1 MLVAANYQPSNLVRL
16 PLRSAASFPVSG
28 NEHRHSV
35 PSIAPIEEHASSAQI
50 NSQARDSLY
59 LFACQLA
66 WEKSA
71 DTSGAWEVIS
81 AANSSHA
88 DTRACGRSLLER
100 LLEADAQSFGEKPR
114 NRESGKKHQPEDR
127 MRTPYGLDIIESC
140 VGCKAS
146 REGFFCRFS
155 QKPLRSLDEFS
166 HHTVMP
172 GGAVLFVEGQKPR
185 GVFVLCSGTVR
196 LSTISKEGKML
207 VLKQAAAGD
216 VLGLSAALS
225 GTNYEVTAETVTSC
239 QLNFVG
245 RQDLVNLLH
254 SESETAVRSAL
265 WLSREFQSVYRDIH
279 GLVLARSSQGKL
291 ARLLLSS
298 CAPPGAPSSK
308 EVPAGTDMTHE
319 EMAQRIGTSRETV
332 TRWLTELKK
341 KKLIRS
347 DGDTVFIRDYA
358 GLEAMTV

>member
-1 MLVAANYQPSNLVRL
+1 VLVAAACQPSNLVRL
-16 PLRSAASFPVSG
+16 PLRRVDSFPTLG
-28 NEHRHSV
+28 KEHLHGI
-35 PSIAPIEEHASSAQI
+35 PPFASISERSFSSDTDP
-50 NSQARDSLY
+50 QARDPLY
-59 LFACQLA
+59 LFACQLG
-66 WEKSA
+66 WEKGA

-81 AANSSHA
+81 AAKSSHA
-88 DTRACGRSLLER
+88 DTRAFARSLLER
-100 LLEADAQSFGEKPR
+100 LLEVDGQPIESR
-114 NRESGKKHQPEDR
+114 STNREGLKKNQPEGR
-127 MRTPYGLDIIESC
+127 MRNPYGLDIIESC

-146 REGFFCRFS
+146 RDGFFCRFS
-155 QKPLRSLDEFS
+155 QKPLHSLEEAS

-185 GVFVLCSGTVR
+185 GVFILCSGTVR
-196 LSTISKEGKML
+196 LSTISREGKML
-207 VLKQAAAGD
+207 ALKQATAGD
-216 VLGLSAALS
+216 ILGLSAALS
-225 GTNYEVTAETVTSC
+225 GTNYEVTAETVTPC

-245 RQDLVNLLH
+245 RQDLMNLLQI
-254 SESETAVRSAL
+254 ESEMGVRSAL

-298 CAPPGAPSSK
+298 CAPPGTLPSP
-308 EVPAGTDMTHE
+308 EMPAGTDMTHE

-347 DGDTVFIRDYA
+347 DGDTLFIRDYA

>member
-1 MLVAANYQPSNLVRL
+1 
-16 PLRSAASFPVSG
+16 
-28 NEHRHSV
+28 
-35 PSIAPIEEHASSAQI
+35 
-50 NSQARDSLY
+50 
-59 LFACQLA
+59 
-66 WEKSA
+66 
-71 DTSGAWEVIS
+71 
-81 AANSSHA
+81 
-88 DTRACGRSLLER
+88 
-100 LLEADAQSFGEKPR
+100 
-114 NRESGKKHQPEDR
+114 

-140 VGCKAS
+140 PGCKAS
-146 REGFFCRFS
+146 RDGFFCRFS
-155 QKPLRSLDEFS
+155 QQSLRSLDKVS

-172 GGAVLFVEGQKPR
+172 RGAVLFVEGQKPR
-185 GVFVLCSGTVR
+185 GVFILCSGTVR

-207 VLKQAAAGD
+207 VLKQAAAGE

-225 GTNYEVTAETVTSC
+225 GTNYEVTAETVTPC

-245 RQDLVNLLH
+245 RQDLMNLLYNENEMGVQ
-254 SESETAVRSAL
+254 SAV

-279 GLVLARSSQGKL
+279 GLVLARSSLAKL
-291 ARLLLSS
+291 ARLLLS
-298 CAPPGAPSSK
+298 CVPPGVPLSK

-347 DGDTVFIRDYA
+347 DGDTLFIRDCA

>member
-1 MLVAANYQPSNLVRL
+1 VLVAATYQPSNLVRL
-16 PLRSAASFPVSG
+16 PLRTVNSFPELG
-28 NEHRHSV
+28 NEFRHSIPPIV
-35 PSIAPIEEHASSAQI
+35 PIAQNSAYAEI
-50 NSQARDSLY
+50 NPEARDPLY
-59 LFACQLA
+59 LFSCQLA
-66 WEKSA
+66 WEKGV

-88 DTRACGRSLLER
+88 HTRAYARSLLER
-100 LLEADAQSFGEKPR
+100 LLEIDANASEQKPR
-114 NRESGKKHQPEDR
+114 NRSCQKPKPEGR

-146 REGFFCRFS
+146 RDGFFCRFS
-155 QKPLRSLDEFS
+155 QQPLRSLDEVS

-185 GVFVLCSGTVR
+185 GVFILCSGTVR

-207 VLKQAAAGD
+207 VLKQATAGE

-225 GTNYEVTAETVTSC
+225 DTNYEVTAETVTPC

-254 SESETAVRSAL
+254 SESEMGVQSAV
-265 WLSREFQSVYRDIH
+265 WLSREFQSVYREIH
-279 GLVLARSSQGKL
+279 GLVLARSSQGRL

-298 CAPPGAPSSK
+298 CTPPGDSPSK

-347 DGDTVFIRDYA
+347 DGDTLFIRDYA
-358 GLEAMTV
+358 GLESMIV